1 MVDVK
6 SRVPNPLFLRE
17 EDLRQTIELL
27 FFAYR
32 DFTEWPDKILAEV
45 GFGRAHHRVIHFVYR
60 NEGISVTELLKIL
73 KITKQSLS
81 RVLTQLVNDKYID
94 QIQGTKDRRQKRLY
108 LTEKGLLL
116 EKKLSEPQLR
126 KLAEAFRS
134 SGADAVE
141 NYRELLIKM
150 INEKDIVS
158 VIELIE
164 KPQKKNETNFAD

>member
-1 MVDVK
+1 MVDVR

-32 DFTEWPDKILAEV
+32 DFTEGPDKILSEV
-45 GFGRAHHRVIHFVYR
+45 GFGRAHHRVIHFVFR

-94 QIQGTKDRRQKRLY
+94 QIQGTKDRRQKKLY
-108 LTEKGLLL
+108 LTNKGLLL

-126 KLAEAFRS
+126 KLAEAFRT
-134 SGADAVE
+134 SGAAAVE
-141 NYRELLIKM
+141 NYRDVLIKM
-150 INEKDIVS
+150 INEKDRQS
-158 VIELIE
+158 VIALIE
-164 KPQKKNETNFAD
+164 KSRKNESDVTG

>member
-1 MVDVK
+1 MVDVR

-32 DFTEWPDKILAEV
+32 DFTEGPDKILSEV
-45 GFGRAHHRVIHFVYR
+45 GFGRAHHRVIHFVFR

-108 LTEKGLLL
+108 LTNKGLLL
-116 EKKLSEPQLR
+116 EKKLSKPQLR
-126 KLAEAFRS
+126 KLAEAFRT
-134 SGADAVE
+134 SGAAAVE
-141 NYRELLIKM
+141 NYRDVLIKM
-150 INEKDIVS
+150 INEKDRQS
-158 VIELIE
+158 VIALIE
-164 KPQKKNETNFAD
+164 KSRKNESDVTG

>member
-6 SRVPNPLFLRE
+6 SRVPNPPFLRE

-32 DFTEWPDKILAEV
+32 DFTEGPDKILAEV

-81 RVLTQLVNDKYID
+81 GGLTQLVNDKYID

-150 INEKDIVS
+150 INEKDRVS

>member
-1 MVDVK
+1 MVDVR

-32 DFTEWPDKILAEV
+32 DFTEGPDKILSEV
-45 GFGRAHHRVIHFVYR
+45 GFGRAHHRVIHFVFR

-94 QIQGTKDRRQKRLY
+94 QIQGTKDRRQKKLY
-108 LTEKGLLL
+108 LTNKGLLL
-116 EKKLSEPQLR
+116 EKKLSKPQLR
-126 KLAEAFRS
+126 KLAEAFRT
-134 SGADAVE
+134 SGAAAVE
-141 NYRELLIKM
+141 NYRDVLIKM
-150 INEKDIVS
+150 INEKDRQS
-158 VIELIE
+158 VIALIE
-164 KPQKKNETNFAD
+164 KSRKNESDVTG

>member
-32 DFTEWPDKILAEV
+32 DFTEGPDKILAEV
-45 GFGRAHHRVIHFVYR
+45 GFGRAHHRVIHFVFR
-60 NEGISVTELLKIL
+60 NEGISVSELLRIL

-81 RVLTQLVNDKYID
+81 RVLTQLVNDGYID

-108 LTEKGLLL
+108 LTEKGLYL
-116 EKKLSEPQLR
+116 EKKLSEPQLKR
-126 KLAEAFRS
+126 IAEAFRS
-134 SGADAVE
+134 SGAEAVE
-141 NYRELLIKM
+141 NYREVLVKM
-150 INEKDIVS
+150 INENDRSS
-158 VIELIE
+158 VIKLIE
-164 KPQKKNETNFAD
+164 KPQKKTEIDIVS

>member
-32 DFTEWPDKILAEV
+32 DFTEGPDKILAEV

-150 INEKDIVS
+150 INEKDRVS

-164 KPQKKNETNFAD
+164 KPQKKK

>member
-1 MVDVK
+1 MVDIN

-32 DFTEWPDKILAEV
+32 DFTEGPDKILSEA
-45 GFGRAHHRVIHFVYR
+45 GFGRAHHRVIHFVFR

-81 RVLTQLVNDKYID
+81 RVLIQLVSDGYID

-108 LTEKGLLL
+108 LTSKGMIL
-116 EKKLSEPQLR
+116 EKKLSESQLE
-126 KLAEAFRS
+126 KIAEAFRTA
-134 SGADAVE
+134 GAEAVD
-141 NYRELLIKM
+141 NFRGVLIKM
-150 INEKDIVS
+150 INQNDRETILS
-158 VIELIE
+158 MIE
-164 KPQKKNETNFAD
+164 KTENKKNGK